1 LYRPDTLSY
10 FFTILTYYSRS
21 FMNGNLTGSLAQSI
35 KSYMQN
41 EEQRIVDD
49 TRTLINARTENPPGN
64 EIAAARVVKAFFTS
78 LGIPYTLFEKT
89 KDRTNIVGR
98 IGNGSPSLLVACHL
112 DVVPAGDGWKR
123 NPFDAWVENGR
134 IFGRGASDNKGQMA
148 AMMAVARFLKENESR
163 LKGQLILVG
172 AADEERGSNLG
183 LEYLI
188 KECGIRA
195 DFAIIPD
202 VAHNMQ
208 MIDVTEKGALFL
220 EIISHG
226 KQAHGSR
233 PEMGIN
239 AAWHLITLLE
249 RIKQIQFKHTSHP
262 LHTPPTLNLGSI
274 HGGTAP
280 NIVPALCKAQ
290 LDIRYLPGDSGDEI
304 MANLIS
310 IAKEV
315 ESQGK
320 GRFELKTISHQLP
333 TAVPIN
339 NPLVEIISKHTE
351 SVLGARPKPKGMS
364 GATVTKQLIQ
374 SGITAVGFG
383 PGDEAETH
391 ATNESIS
398 IKELVGFAEI
408 MALITLDMLA

>member
-1 LYRPDTLSY
+1 
-10 FFTILTYYSRS
+10 
-21 FMNGNLTGSLAQSI
+21 MNGNLTGSLAKSI

-41 EEQRIVDD
+41 EEQRIIDD
-49 TRTLINARTENPPGN
+49 TRALINARTENPPGN
-64 EIAAARVVKAFFTS
+64 EIAAARVVEAFFTS
-78 LGIPYTLFEKT
+78 LDIPYTLFEKI

-98 IGNGSPSLLVACHL
+98 IGSGSPSLLVACHL
-112 DVVPAGDGWKR
+112 DVVPAGDEWKR

-183 LEYLI
+183 LEYLV

-195 DFAIIPD
+195 DYAIIPD
-202 VAHNMQ
+202 VAHNMK

-220 EIISHG
+220 EIISYG

-233 PEMGIN
+233 PEMGNN
-239 AAWHLITLLE
+239 AVWHLITLLE
-249 RIKQIQFKHTSHP
+249 RIKQIPFRHTSHP

-310 IAKEV
+310 IVKEV
-315 ESQGK
+315 ESLSK
-320 GRFELKTISHQLP
+320 GRFEIKIISHQLP

-383 PGDEAETH
+383 PGDEAEAH

-398 IKELVGFAEI
+398 IRELVDFAEI
-408 MALITLDMLA
+408 MTLITLDMLA

>member
-1 LYRPDTLSY
+1 MDG
-10 FFTILTYYSRS
+10 ILT
-21 FMNGNLTGSLAQSI
+21 GNLAKAI

-41 EEQRIVDD
+41 EEKRIVDD
-49 TRTLINARTENPPGN
+49 TCKLINARTENPPGN
-64 EIAAARVVKAFFTS
+64 EIVAACIVEEFFTS
-78 LGIPYTLFEKT
+78 LGIPYTLFEKA

-98 IGNGSPSLLVACHL
+98 IGSGSPSLLVACHL
-112 DVVPAGDGWKR
+112 DVVPAGDEWKR
-123 NPFDAWVENGR
+123 NPFNAWVENGR

-148 AMMAVARFLKENESR
+148 AMMAVTRFLKENESR
-163 LKGQLILVG
+163 LKGQLILIG
-172 AADEERGSNLG
+172 AADEERGSSLG
-183 LEYLI
+183 LEYLVN
-188 KECGIRA
+188 ECGVRA

-239 AAWHLITLLE
+239 AVWHLITLLE
-249 RIKQIQFKHTSHP
+249 RIKQIKFKHTFHP

-290 LDIRYLPGDSGDEI
+290 LDIRYLPDDSGDDI
-304 MANLIS
+304 MASLIS
-310 IAKEV
+310 AVKEV
-315 ESQGK
+315 EAQSNAH
-320 GRFELKTISHQLP
+320 FEIKIISHQLP

-339 NPLVEIISKHTE
+339 NPLVEVISKHTA

-383 PGDEAETH
+383 PGDEAEAH

-398 IKELVGFAEI
+398 IRELVDFAEI
-408 MALITLDMLA
+408 MTLITLDILA

>member
-1 LYRPDTLSY
+1 
-10 FFTILTYYSRS
+10 
-21 FMNGNLTGSLAQSI
+21 MNGNLTGSLAQSI

-49 TRTLINARTENPPGN
+49 ARTLINARTENPPGN
-64 EIAAARVVKAFFTS
+64 EIVAARVVKAFFTS

-112 DVVPAGDGWKR
+112 DVVPAGDEWKR

-249 RIKQIQFKHTSHP
+249 RIKQIQFKHTFHP

-315 ESQGK
+315 ESQVK

-383 PGDEAETH
+383 PGDEAEAH

-398 IKELVGFAEI
+398 IKELVDFAEI

>member
-1 LYRPDTLSY
+1 
-10 FFTILTYYSRS
+10 
-21 FMNGNLTGSLAQSI
+21 MNGNLTGSLAQSI

-112 DVVPAGDGWKR
+112 DVVPAGDEWKR

-220 EIISHG
+220 EIISYG
-226 KQAHGSR
+226 KQSHGSR

-383 PGDEAETH
+383 PGDEAEAH

>member
-1 LYRPDTLSY
+1 
-10 FFTILTYYSRS
+10 
-21 FMNGNLTGSLAQSI
+21 MNGNLTGSLAQSI

-64 EIAAARVVKAFFTS
+64 EIVAARVVKAFFTS

-112 DVVPAGDGWKR
+112 DVVPAGDEWKR

-320 GRFELKTISHQLP
+320 GRFEIKTISHQLP

-383 PGDEAETH
+383 PGDEAEAH

-398 IKELVGFAEI
+398 IRELVDFAEI

>member
-1 LYRPDTLSY
+1 
-10 FFTILTYYSRS
+10 
-21 FMNGNLTGSLAQSI
+21 MNGNLTGSLAQSI

-112 DVVPAGDGWKR
+112 DVVPAGDEWKR

-226 KQAHGSR
+226 KQSHGSR

-383 PGDEAETH
+383 PGDEAEAH

-398 IKELVGFAEI
+398 IRELVDFAEI